1 MDTFCFP
8 QRLQRPITLQHHP
21 LMAMVS
27 SLAAD
32 GSNTTTMTYQ
42 NLATI
47 MSRGP
52 PTLKEQP
59 MSRYSEEQM
68 SGSAR
73 HTYSEPTEEERA
85 LMAMSTTQREELID
99 RMRYDAARATHLEK
113 EARMKAQ
120 IAAATEVSLA
130 GNHWYQ
136 AQQRGQLSQR
146 VSVTNGQTTVE
157 QLNAKAPPSNSSAF
171 SVPPRAL
178 VDSLPVTI
186 GGIQLGPKQARQMAE
201 DGEISMEDYGEAVA
215 RAVAPYGYGSF
226 R

>member
-1 MDTFCFP
+1 
-8 QRLQRPITLQHHP
+8 
-21 LMAMVS
+21 
-27 SLAAD
+27 
-32 GSNTTTMTYQ
+32 
-42 NLATI
+42 
-47 MSRGP
+47 
-52 PTLKEQP
+52 

-73 HTYSEPTEEERA
+73 HTYSEPTEQERA

-171 SVPPRAL
+171 AVPPRAF
-178 VDSLPVTI
+178 VDSLRVTI
-186 GGIQLGPKQARQMAE
+186 GGIQLGPSRPGRWLKMARSAWRTTARRSRGPLRLMAMGLS
-201 DGEISMEDYGEAVA
+201 DKLDRPRTASG
-215 RAVAPYGYGSF
+215 
-226 R
+226 